1 MSSRHRAGI
10 AEDVGDAVALGIA
23 SRSTGSTTSRFSRCW
38 SLESYSPKLVE
49 GVFSEV
55 RNGRHL
61 PNNTNIRNMGDAPV
75 SHLATAV
82 ASAAN
87 AGREGS
93 PALGKRA
100 RKTAKTNHLGALASG
115 LLLAALMV
123 ACLLLTVEPAHAATF
138 TVNSIADREDENA
151 GDGSRFTGVLLV
163 GVGIECTLRA
173 AIEEA
178 NQTLRADTINIAIPG
193 NGPHTMTERRMAAPY
208 GWTVPVQS
216 SHKPSQ
222 QVKGGERIVQG

>member
-1 MSSRHRAGI
+1 
-10 AEDVGDAVALGIA
+10 
-23 SRSTGSTTSRFSRCW
+23 
-38 SLESYSPKLVE
+38 
-49 GVFSEV
+49 VFSEV

-193 NGPHTMTERRMAAPY
+193 NGPHTMHGAKNGCPVRLDGPRTVVTQAKPTGERR
-208 GWTVPVQS
+208 
-216 SHKPSQ
+216 
-222 QVKGGERIVQG
+222 